1 MKTKISANFQICIS
15 VPLKRKE
22 LSELSEAEDRSRRN
36 KIQADDITKL
46 KRREVVS
53 LQKKSRRNIER

>member
-15 VPLKRKE
+15 VPLKRKK